1 MYVLLSAERLL
12 QYILLEGFSSSCTV
26 TQAYYI
32 DIRWGGRSRGLALYY
47 DIGDWRGQSS
57 HSLAAHVRI
66 HTAATGV
73 YMSPIGRGNLMLSTA
88 EEKRKMY
95 GGGRC
100 HRRTRRHFWERSV
113 RRARRYFWE
122 RSVRQAR
129 RYFWER
135 SVRRRTKKK
144 KRKGVCRLSDNFLPL
159 WPS

>member
-1 MYVLLSAERLL
+1 MGNDSISMYVLLSAERLL

-88 EEKRKMY
+88 KEKKIV
-95 GGGRC
+95 
-100 HRRTRRHFWERSV
+100 RRGSV
-113 RRARRYFWE
+113 RPTDETSFLGAKRPTGETSFLRATRLAEETSFLERARRYFWE
-122 RSVRQAR
+122 
-129 RYFWER
+129 
-135 SVRRRTKKK
+135 
-144 KRKGVCRLSDNFLPL
+144 
-159 WPS
+159 